1 MATLSQEQD
10 AGTGQGRRVRST
22 GQWARLASSWRIQVR
37 VIRALMIRELIT
49 RFGRENIGFLW
60 MMAEPLLFASL
71 VGIMWTLL
79 RGGTEHGS
87 ISTAAFIATGY
98 IPLTLFRH
106 SVSQSVKLFSANSSL
121 MYHRQVKVLDIVF
134 VRFLIEFIGA
144 SMAFLLIGSVLHLL
158 GLMPIPMYPGY
169 LLWGLG
175 LYGLFTLSL
184 CLVLAPLSEKSDVLE
199 KLIPVTTYV
208 MIPFSGTFT
217 MNAWLAPKAQEYMV
231 YSPFVD
237 AVELIRYG
245 VFGDVVTPIYNPVV
259 PLVASMVLMTIGL
272 MMCRRARRTL
282 VID

>member
-1 MATLSQEQD
+1 MATLLPLRD
-10 AGTGQGRRVRST
+10 DGAGRGPKVRNI
-22 GQWARLASSWRIQVR
+22 GQWARLAFSWRVQVR

-71 VGIMWTLL
+71 VGTMWTLL

-87 ISTAAFIATGY
+87 ITTSAFIATGY

-106 SVSQSVKLFSANSSL
+106 SVSQAVKLFSANSSL
-121 MYHRQVKVLDIVF
+121 MYHRQVKILDIVF

-144 SMAFLLIGSVLHLL
+144 LMAFLLIGSVLHIL
-158 GLMPIPMYPGY
+158 GLMPIPVNPGY

-199 KLIPVTTYV
+199 KLIPVTTYI

-217 MNAWLAPKAQEYMV
+217 MNAWLTPKAQEYMI

-245 VFGDVVTPIYNPVV
+245 VFGDLVTPIYNTAV
-259 PLVASMVLMTIGL
+259 PLIASMVLMTIGL

-282 VID
+282 VIE